1 MDSDHARLLLARERE
16 RVESLLAMETRH
28 RFAEHLGEVELEL
41 EAPTEE
47 GVFVA
52 ALDAFAELVSTGGRG
67 EPAEHELELDAG
79 DRSLLLA
86 DWLGELVFLAETEGF
101 VADRVTAF
109 ELVDGRLRATVA
121 GRRSCNPR
129 QLVKAVTLHRLELRE
144 EGGGWHGR
152 VVLDV

>member
-1 MDSDHARLLLARERE
+1 MCMEILLE
-16 RVESLLAMETRH
+16 VEPRH

-52 ALDAFAELVSTGGRG
+52 ALQALAELVSAGGGG
-67 EPAEHELELDAG
+67 ELAEHELELIAG

-86 DWLGELVFLAETEGF
+86 DWLGELVFLVESDSF

-109 ELVDGRLRATVA
+109 ELVDRRLRATVA
-121 GRRSCNPR
+121 GRRGCNPR

-144 EGGGWHGR
+144 EEGGWRGR